1 MSDVPGQKLRE
12 IIEEYGQAVCDDA
25 RRCEAL
31 LKDLC
36 PEYKRE
42 IQVLVAAQ
50 KEGIVTE
57 LVASRGKI
65 PATMII
71 GGLSK
76 RLYENVGIAEEFA
89 AWSVETWS
97 AALEATLPREPT
109 KLIIHCPLCGASGRS
124 SANNAGK
131 VVECP
136 KCKGSFGISADGERT
151 TAEVGAPKFWFRT
164 FS

>member
-71 GGLSK
+71 GRLSK
-76 RLYENVGIAEEFA
+76 RLYENLGIAEQFA
-89 AWSVETWS
+89 TWSVETWV
-97 AALEATLPREPT
+97 AALESLTRPEPA
-109 KLIIHCPLCGASGRS
+109 KLVVHCPVCGVR
-124 SANNAGK
+124 GK
-131 VVECP
+131 L
-136 KCKGSFGISADGERT
+136 
-151 TAEVGAPKFWFRT
+151 
-164 FS
+164 